1 MRALAIGA
9 LLVVAS
15 SARAFVLGGGNADKD
30 CRVGYGGV
38 DATNGAS
45 GVICTDGDPTCDVDG
60 VADGTCTFT
69 VSLCIGIPEEGCDA
83 VEIDSIDIAGVAL
96 ARPPLPS
103 DGPSCGAKSIVGVA
117 VGTAQG
123 TTAVASSAGE
133 LRDVDYL
140 NLCCRTAAAPL
151 DSARCAVAVEPA
163 IAGCGRAL
171 PAIVARRFATARAA
185 LAHAVVNPE
194 RAHADVRRARR
205 AMSHVRRTGQRL
217 GRNNQCGDTLA
228 LIASHALDILDSGG
242 VP

>member
-1 MRALAIGA
+1 MRLPAVGA
-9 LLVVAS
+9 LLIAAT
-15 SARAFVLGGGNADKD
+15 ARAFVLGGGSIDKD
-30 CRVGYGGV
+30 CRVGYSGV

-45 GVICTDGDPTCDVDG
+45 GVICTDGDPACDVDG

-69 VSLCIGIPEEGCDA
+69 VSICTGIPEDGCDP
-83 VEIDSIDIAGVAL
+83 VEIDSIDVAGIAL

-103 DGPSCGAKSIVGVA
+103 AGRSCGARSIVGVT

-123 TTAVASSAGE
+123 TTAVATSAGE

-140 NLCCRTAAAPL
+140 NLCCRTATAPL
-151 DSARCAVAVEPA
+151 DSARCAVAVDPA

-171 PAIVARRFATARAA
+171 PAIVARRFTNARAA

-205 AMSHVRRTGQRL
+205 AMNHVRRTGQRL
-217 GRNNQCGDTLA
+217 ARNNQCGDTLA
-228 LIASHALDILDSGG
+228 LIASHALDVLDSGG